1 MMIKQ
6 TIAAFF
12 LLLSCL
18 WSQNGLYAES
28 LYPFTDLKQQ
38 VQFEGLLHELR
49 CLVCQNQDIADS
61 HAALAKDLRQE
72 VYQAVLAGQSDAEI
86 MQVLVARYGD
96 FIVFTPPV
104 KSLTWLLW
112 YGPFGFLILGL
123 LLFAL
128 RIKRKSS

>member
-1 MMIKQ
+1 MKIKLW
-6 TIAAFF
+6 FVF
-12 LLLSCL
+12 LLCL
-18 WSQNGLYAES
+18 WAQSGVHAES
-28 LYPFTDLKQQ
+28 LYPFHDIKQQ
-38 VQFEGLLHELR
+38 AQFEGLLHELR

-61 HAALAKDLRQE
+61 QASLAKDLRQE

-123 LLFAL
+123 ILFAL
-128 RIKRKSS
+128 RIKRKSL

>member
-1 MMIKQ
+1 MKYKNTLAICF
-6 TIAAFF
+6 TLLHFF
-12 LLLSCL
+12 FAHP
-18 WSQNGLYAES
+18 LYAES
-28 LYPFTDLKQQ
+28 LYPFKDTKKQA
-38 VQFEGLLHELR
+38 QFDGLLHELR

-72 VYQAVLAGQSDAEI
+72 VYEAVLAGQSDTDI
-86 MQVLVARYGD
+86 MQHLIARYGD

-112 YGPFGFLILGL
+112 YGPCGFMVLGL

-128 RIKRKSS
+128 RIKRTPL